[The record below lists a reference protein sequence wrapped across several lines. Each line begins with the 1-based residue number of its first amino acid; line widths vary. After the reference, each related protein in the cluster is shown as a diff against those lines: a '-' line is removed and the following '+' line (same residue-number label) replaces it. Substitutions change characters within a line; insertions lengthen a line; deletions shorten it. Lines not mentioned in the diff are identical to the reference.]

1 MTHPCSE
8 PGCTAAD
15 AVPCSFVDRRQRKC
29 PTAWCGGHRRIAFD
43 AIYCR
48 RHAGI
53 IEALGA
59 DHPGVPT
66 PDLENRAPSLANW
79 VGRDLDK
86 SVRMLLETHFP
97 GHTMNVTNVVTG
109 GSRGDRTWGRSWK
122 LISPHGVDISVSV
135 TVPEAHDSL
144 VRVVYDGKVLA
155 ELTPPWIESRRQ
167 GVTVDP
173 ETDRQMRF
181 WFYDRIVKELEAAV
195 NSTKR
200 RPNRW

>member
-1 MTHPCSE
+1 MIVS
-8 PGCTAAD
+8 
-15 AVPCSFVDRRQRKC
+15 
-29 PTAWCGGHRRIAFD
+29 

-122 LISPHGVDISVSV
+122 LISPQGVDLSVSV

-144 VRVVYDGKVLA
+144 VRVVYDGKVLT

-173 ETDRQMRF
+173 ETDRQTRL

-195 NSTKR
+195 IATKR